1 METQS
6 YDVAL
11 SFAGEDRAYVAQV
24 AAKLQGAGVRVFYD
38 EYEKVSLWGKDLY
51 VHLHDV
57 YHNAAEYTV
66 MFISEHYARKLWTNH
81 ERQSAQARAFVEN
94 REYILPA
101 RFDDTTI
108 PGLTSTVGY
117 VDLRGVGP
125 GELAGMIVRKVRGI
139 EPTPQ
144 RWSNPKDAFIMHAA
158 TQGTPKLGY
167 TVTRRR
173 RIKELIDALPEGS
186 LEHDYFANDPTLH
199 RAFPGG
205 DFNCW
210 GVSSGAK
217 TSFDQTDIGDLV
229 LFIGRI
235 TAGAMIHQIGIVK
248 AKCPVHCFT
257 ASRILW
263 PGAPEGRLYP
273 LLFFFDTE
281 VGSRRW
287 DDFLVDIGCPT
298 FDPRGW
304 YRRIKAE
311 RFSAHG
317 GPAGYLRFLRE
328 ECGFK
333 QLDPPDS

>member
-1 METQS
+1 MWHR
-6 YDVAL
+6 L
-11 SFAGEDRAYVAQV
+11 RPSFRTLVFAC
-24 AAKLQGAGVRVFYD
+24 FYD

-66 MFISEHYARKLWTNH
+66 MFISEHYAQKLWTNH
-81 ERQSAQARAFVEN
+81 ERQSAQARAFVES

-108 PGLTSTVGY
+108 PGLTSTIGY
-117 VDLRGVGP
+117 VDLRGIGP

-158 TQGTPKLGY
+158 RQGTPKLEY

-186 LEHDYFANDPTLH
+186 PEQDYFANDPTLH
-199 RAFPGG
+199 RAFRGG

-210 GVSSGAK
+210 GVPSGAMP
-217 TSFDQTDIGDLV
+217 SFDQTDLGDLV
-229 LFIGRI
+229 LFIG
-235 TAGAMIHQIGIVK
+235 QIGEGATIQHIGVVK
-248 AKCPVHCFT
+248 AKCPIHCFT
-257 ASRILW
+257 ASHILW
-263 PGAPEGRLYP
+263 PEAPEERSYP

-281 VGSRRW
+281 IGTRRW
-287 DDFLVDIGCPT
+287 DDFLVDIGRPK
-298 FDPRGW
+298 FNPRGW
-304 YRRIKAE
+304 YRRMPAE
-311 RFSAHG
+311 WFSAYD

-328 ECGFK
+328 ECGFTR
-333 QLDPPDS
+333 PVPT